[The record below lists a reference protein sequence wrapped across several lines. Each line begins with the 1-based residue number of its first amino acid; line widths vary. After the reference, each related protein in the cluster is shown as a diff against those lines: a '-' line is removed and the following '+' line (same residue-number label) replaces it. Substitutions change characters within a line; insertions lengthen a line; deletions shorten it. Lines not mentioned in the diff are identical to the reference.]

1 MTQEMQQTADLGA
14 DQDVSKEAV
23 DGQEQKQKERKE
35 NRPMRA
41 QTLLAGAVVMLV
53 LTLLIVAF
61 VNAVMIDGR
70 YGMDGVME
78 AYTPGSMVFIYTA
91 MLLPALLTGVIGVAL
106 LIMGSLRAGI
116 WGNEAIRMAEM
127 QKEMMQRLDVMNDRL
142 LLSETAKKIAYR
154 WHDVDALRKSIRE
167 DINAKRFDEALALI
181 AEMSKTYGSVEES
194 ENFRDEIH
202 AARRAEMESKITVAI
217 TQIEKVIEENDY
229 EKAMQDA
236 RKLMRLYPESERA
249 KAMPERVAEARDDYK
264 KQVEREF
271 LVAAGK
277 DDVNRAMDMLKV
289 LDVYLTPSEAE
300 PLREVARGVIGKLRD
315 NLGVQFKMAVHD
327 GEWAAAVKIGE
338 QLVVEFPNT
347 RMAAEV
353 RGLMDE
359 LKKRVGEM
367 QAQGAY

>member
-1 MTQEMQQTADLGA
+1 MTQEMQQTA
-14 DQDVSKEAV
+14 EAGV
-23 DGQEQKQKERKE
+23 EQEVVLDEAEKQEERKAS
-35 NRPMRA
+35 RPLRA

-53 LTLLIVAF
+53 ITLLIVAF
-61 VNAVMIDGR
+61 ISAVVLDGR
-70 YGMDGVME
+70 YGMDRVV
-78 AYTPGSMVFIYTA
+78 AVYTPGSMVFIYTA

-116 WGNEAIRMAEM
+116 WGNEAKRMAEM
-127 QKEMMQRLDVMNDRL
+127 QTEMMQRLDEMNDRL

-167 DINAKRFDEALALI
+167 DINAKRFDAALALI
-181 AEMSKTYGSVEES
+181 GEMSESYGHVEES

-217 TQIEKVIEENDY
+217 TQIEKVLDENDY

-236 RKLMRLYPESERA
+236 RRLMRLYPESERA
-249 KAMPERVAEARDDYK
+249 KAMPERVADARDDYK
-264 KQVEREF
+264 NQVEREF

-277 DDVNRAMDMLKV
+277 DDVNRAMDLLKV

-327 GEWAAAVKIGE
+327 GEWRAAVKVGG
-338 QLVVEFPNT
+338 QLVEEFPNT

-367 QAQGAY
+367 ETQGAY